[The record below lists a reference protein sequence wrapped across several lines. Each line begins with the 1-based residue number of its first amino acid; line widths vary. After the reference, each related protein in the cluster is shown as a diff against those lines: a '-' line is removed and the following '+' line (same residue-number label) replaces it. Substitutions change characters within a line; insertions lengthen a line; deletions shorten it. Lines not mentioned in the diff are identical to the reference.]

1 MLTHPLQGFYF
12 RRDGG
17 LGSYRI
23 WHERMRTTEGRAV
36 RAKYP
41 VLSELGL
48 VPLGDVSNVHSVL
61 LQREIPFTIY
71 LPPTRAE

>member
-1 MLTHPLQGFYF
+1 LTHPWQGFDF
-12 RRDGG
+12 RRDGA

-23 WHERMRTTEGRAV
+23 WHERMRTTQGRAV

-48 VPLGDVSNVHSVL
+48 VPVGDVRNVHSVL

-71 LPPTRAE
+71 LPPLRVE